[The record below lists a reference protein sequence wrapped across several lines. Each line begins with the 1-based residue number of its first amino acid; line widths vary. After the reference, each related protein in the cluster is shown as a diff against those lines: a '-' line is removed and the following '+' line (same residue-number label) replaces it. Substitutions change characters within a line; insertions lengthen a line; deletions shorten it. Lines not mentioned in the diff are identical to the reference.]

1 MTKVFISTQFSLC
14 TKLHMKSQMSR
25 KIRLYSTVEVT
36 LTLHLDLAV
45 LLNSLRRLPRQLGS
59 PGYSWTVFVQ

>member
-36 LTLHLDLAV
+36 LTLDIFFCCFFKCVKKATKTTWFT
-45 LLNSLRRLPRQLGS
+45 RL
-59 PGYSWTVFVQ
+59 